1 MFKIGAMEDAMCQMD
16 QLFFTVKKK
25 KKSPKHAEL
34 RCIYSIAYI
43 QLKKKKKRKIHHQYS
58 GEYSVVC
65 SLGFMI
71 LLGAV

>member
-43 QLKKKKKRKIHHQYS
+43 QLKKKKKKNPSPVFWWVQ
-58 GEYSVVC
+58 C
-65 SLGFMI
+65 SL
-71 LLGAV
+71 